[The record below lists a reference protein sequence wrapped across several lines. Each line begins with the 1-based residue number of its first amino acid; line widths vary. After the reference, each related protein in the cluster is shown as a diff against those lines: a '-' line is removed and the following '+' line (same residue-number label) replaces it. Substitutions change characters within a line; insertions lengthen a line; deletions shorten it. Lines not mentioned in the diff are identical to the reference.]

1 VDVVIE
7 VLGDSGE
14 LRDEAECIHDE
25 HRVVVGTQ
33 EGVLVDDAEAISLH
47 ELLSESLGAVCA
59 EDQLGYQSDAD
70 WNRVLVQILQRV
82 ECQVNYIS
90 LGQARAD
97 LIDFL
102 VINWMIKWNI
112 EDPQDSNDEVL
123 GSLQATT
130 AFLWPFL
137 NRQQLIVPHH

>member
-1 VDVVIE
+1 
-7 VLGDSGE
+7 
-14 LRDEAECIHDE
+14 
-25 HRVVVGTQ
+25 
-33 EGVLVDDAEAISLH
+33 LH
-47 ELLSESLGAVCA
+47 KLLSESLGAVCA

-82 ECQVNYIS
+82 EGQVNYIS
-90 LGQARAD
+90 LGQARTD

-123 GSLQATT
+123 GSLQATA
-130 AFLWPFL
+130 AFLRPLL